1 MSVGA
6 KLQYERICHSLTNV
20 FFFVYLTSFKIKV
33 IELSLLAKNVSLLN
47 MFTFDAFLV
56 VTQSVTGVTFPI
68 FWLITQEWTSAQ
80 KILYHTEYIS

>member
-1 MSVGA
+1 
-6 KLQYERICHSLTNV
+6 
-20 FFFVYLTSFKIKV
+20 
-33 IELSLLAKNVSLLN
+33 